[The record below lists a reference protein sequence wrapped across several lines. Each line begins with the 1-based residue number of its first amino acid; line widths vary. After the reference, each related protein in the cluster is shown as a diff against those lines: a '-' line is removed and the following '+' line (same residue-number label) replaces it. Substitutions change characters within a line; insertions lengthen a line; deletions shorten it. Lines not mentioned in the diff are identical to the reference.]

1 MAWIP
6 RSRFT
11 TLFVVKISMCS
22 YEKPDCPGYR
32 DLGFCDGDISVTGIK
47 KLLHESSSPVTETT
61 FFYTKIASLTQHS
74 PQKAIVLVLFVF
86 PLLENAN

>member
-1 MAWIP
+1 MK
-6 RSRFT
+6 SRT
-11 TLFVVKISMCS
+11 VPVTEISVFVT
-22 YEKPDCPGYR
+22 E
-32 DLGFCDGDISVTGIK
+32 ISVTGIE
-47 KLLHESSSPVTETT
+47 KLSHERLSPVTETT